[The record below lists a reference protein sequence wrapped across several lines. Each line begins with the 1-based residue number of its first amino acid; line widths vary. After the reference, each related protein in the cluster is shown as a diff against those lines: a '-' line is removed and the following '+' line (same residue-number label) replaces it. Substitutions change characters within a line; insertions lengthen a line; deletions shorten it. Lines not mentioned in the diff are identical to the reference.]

1 MMRYVSQ
8 RIALAP
14 PTLIGITVVVFLA
27 VRLIP
32 GNIVD
37 QILEGERDPL
47 LRQELVRYY
56 RLDENPVTA
65 YLRWAGGVLRG
76 DFGRSFVSRDAI
88 SEEIWARF
96 PVTAELAVFAL
107 LVSIGVGVPVGIVS
121 ALRPESP
128 VDHVARSL
136 AVALIA
142 MPSFWLGLLV
152 ITYGFA
158 WFNWTPPLRFQR
170 LTDHPVENL
179 ALVLPPAL
187 ILGASLSGSVMRLT
201 RSSVLDVIRQDYV
214 RTAWSKGL
222 PERQVVLRHVMRN
235 ALIPVITVVGLQ
247 VPVLLG
253 GSVVMESLF
262 SLPGMGTY
270 LLRAI
275 HQRDY
280 PVVQA
285 VVSLSAA
292 FVVVT
297 NIAVDLAYS
306 VIDPRIRYGGS

>member
-1 MMRYVSQ
+1 MRYVSQ
-8 RIALAP
+8 RLLLAF
-14 PTLIGITVVVFLA
+14 PTLVGVSIVVFLA

-37 QILEGERDPL
+37 QILEGERDPH
-47 LRQELVRYY
+47 LRQELARYY
-56 RLDENPVTA
+56 RLDESPVTA
-65 YLRWAGGVLRG
+65 YLRWIGGVLRG
-76 DFGRSFVSRDAI
+76 DFGRSFVSRDAVGA
-88 SEEIWARF
+88 EIRTRF
-96 PVTAELAVFAL
+96 PVTAELAVIAL
-107 LVSIGVGVPVGIVS
+107 IVSIGIAVPIGIVS
-121 ALRPESP
+121 ALRPESLA
-128 VDHVARSL
+128 DHAARSL

-142 MPSFWLGLLV
+142 VPSFWLGLLV

-170 LTDHPVENL
+170 LVDHPVENL
-179 ALVLPPAL
+179 KLVLPPAL

-222 PERQVVLRHVMRN
+222 TERQVVLRHVMRN
-235 ALIPVITVVGLQ
+235 ALIPVITVIGLQ

-275 HQRDY
+275 QQRDY

-285 VVSLSAA
+285 VVLLTAT
-292 FVVVT
+292 FVVIT
-297 NIAVDLAYS
+297 NITVDLAYS
-306 VIDPRIRYGGS
+306 AIDPRIRYGRR

>member
-1 MMRYVSQ
+1 MRYVSQ
-8 RIALAP
+8 RLLLAF
-14 PTLIGITVVVFLA
+14 PTLVGISIVVFLA

-37 QILEGERDPL
+37 QILEGERDPH
-47 LRQELVRYY
+47 LRQELARYY
-56 RLDENPVTA
+56 RLDESPVTA
-65 YLRWAGGVLRG
+65 YLRWIGGVLRG
-76 DFGRSFVSRDAI
+76 DFGRSFVSRDAV
-88 SEEIWARF
+88 SAEIRTRF
-96 PVTAELAVFAL
+96 PVTAELAVIAL
-107 LVSIGVGVPVGIVS
+107 IVSIGIAVPIGIVS
-121 ALRPESP
+121 ALRPESLA
-128 VDHVARSL
+128 DHAARSL

-142 MPSFWLGLLV
+142 VPSFWLGLLV

-170 LTDHPVENL
+170 LVDHPVENL
-179 ALVLPPAL
+179 KLVLPPAL

-222 PERQVVLRHVMRN
+222 TERQVVLRHVMRN
-235 ALIPVITVVGLQ
+235 ALIPVITVIGLQ

-275 HQRDY
+275 QQRDY

-285 VVSLSAA
+285 VVLLTAT

-297 NIAVDLAYS
+297 NIIVDLAYS
-306 VIDPRIRYGGS
+306 AIDPRIRYGRR